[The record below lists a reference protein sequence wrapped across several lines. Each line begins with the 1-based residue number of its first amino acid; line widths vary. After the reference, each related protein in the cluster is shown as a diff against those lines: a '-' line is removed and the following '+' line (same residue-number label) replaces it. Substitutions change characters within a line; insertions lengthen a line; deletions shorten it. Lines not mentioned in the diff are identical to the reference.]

1 MPKAEDIKTQV
12 EYSKI
17 GIRHHYCDDIH
28 LTNWLNKQG
37 KQGWI
42 LIGDLRE
49 EEGEQSDV
57 GYYLTYGYFYRHV
70 KEAA

>member
-1 MPKAEDIKTQV
+1 MQTLSPRQV
-12 EYSKI
+12 EYNKI

-42 LIGDLRE
+42 LIGGLE
-49 EEGEQSDV
+49 EEEQSDI
-57 GYYLTYGYFYRHV
+57 GYYITYGYFYRRV
-70 KEAA
+70 EKVA